1 MLLVLAVAS
10 LGVVMNGLSSSLP
23 ERRLIWT
30 PYALASAVL
39 GT

>member
-1 MLLVLAVAS
+1 MLLVLAVYAS
-10 LGVVMNGLSSSLP
+10 LGVVMNGHSSSLP
-23 ERRLIWT
+23 ERLIWT